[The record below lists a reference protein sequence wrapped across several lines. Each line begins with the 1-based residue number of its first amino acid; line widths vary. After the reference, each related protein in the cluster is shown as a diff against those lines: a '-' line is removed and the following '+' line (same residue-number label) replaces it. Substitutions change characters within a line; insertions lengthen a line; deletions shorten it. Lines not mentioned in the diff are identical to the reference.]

1 MKKLTTTTF
10 FVAIFAIGFP
20 ALAQQHLNPILKHA
34 LELRSL
40 VTEIKEDDGRLIIPY
55 SEEIDTILFNVLS
68 YYSAKI
74 DKAAIA
80 REFEDLNEFFKV
92 GVDISALSDSEPVS
106 KPSFISSLSSLNVT
120 NFAFGLT
127 DFLIDRTKTELN
139 IAFFERFKDEMTKDE
154 YNDLKILF
162 PQTFQMLTAIGD
174 QMYYYNNYIQG
185 LRHAFETDLNRM
197 PYQIRN
203 WVDLHKDS
211 IDASVYYTIRIGLI
225 TTTSIIE
232 NKHPGAILKDL
243 STELKS
249 LNNNENDSIFG
260 TFENITHLVS
270 LISESFR
277 DTLGA
282 GDYWVDGSKIRQLT
296 NDEVLLRIYLG
307 LLYQQIKLDSAQIDI
322 AFSNDIT
329 LLNLLDTIG
338 KNWNVYSFEANRLIS
353 RFSSQINLTQSSVTR
368 FNETKRRVNA
378 NDELTNRERN
388 YEMFNA
394 YFDITTSMLDILRNI
409 GLEMNEFAEGINKI
423 DTAVGQKLQA
433 IFSEKK
439 FKEIDTLIIANI
451 EAAHK
456 IGIFTFN
463 KQYAGAVAQTFMLLN
478 RADANKNNQ
487 WQAFIKYGTFM
498 ANMVTADSPE
508 AVTAAIEAVAAPPG
522 SYSIKRHSNF
532 SIALNGYLGV
542 FGGQEFI
549 SGMDNAWNASI
560 TAPVGISFN
569 WKRCENKNVGWVVPT
584 SIFAS
589 IIDLGVITN
598 YRLTETNDVSSVP
611 KVKLNNIISPGIFL
625 EWRLGKSPLTLG
637 AGGQFGPQI
646 REQIIKDDMGNITGK
661 ELISEALYWRAGLS
675 LKVDIPILYFKK

>member
-1 MKKLTTTTF
+1 MKTFTSNLFLFAVLFQFSVDTTF
-10 FVAIFAIGFP
+10 AQNSSNQILLDAIKLKAMILSEIPDTAIVFSSTFEED
-20 ALAQQHLNPILKHA
+20 AAEILKGY
-34 LELRSL
+34 LRSIN
-40 VTEIKEDDGRLIIPY
+40 TYGEIKSEYDKNPFIRLPDNTNLSASEVTGKSKIP
-55 SEEIDTILFNVLS
+55 F
-68 YYSAKI
+68 
-74 DKAAIA
+74 
-80 REFEDLNEFFKV
+80 
-92 GVDISALSDSEPVS
+92 
-106 KPSFISSLSSLNVT
+106 SLSSLDVT

-127 DFLIDRTKTELN
+127 DFLIERTKTELN
-139 IAFFERFKDEMTKDE
+139 IAFFERFKDEMTKEE
-154 YNDLKILF
+154 YKDLKILF

-185 LRHAFETDLNRM
+185 LRHAFETDLKRM
-197 PYQIRN
+197 PYHIRN
-203 WVDLHKDS
+203 WVDLHEAS
-211 IDASVYYTIRIGLI
+211 IDASVSNTIRIGLI

-243 STELKS
+243 STEVKS
-249 LNNNENDSIFG
+249 LNENENDNIFQ
-260 TFENITHLVS
+260 TFENITHFVA

-282 GDYWVDGSKIRQLT
+282 SDYWVDGSKIRQLA

-307 LLYQQIKLDSAQIDI
+307 LFYQQINLDSAKLDI

-329 LLNLLDTIG
+329 LLDLLETIG
-338 KNWNVYSFEANRLIS
+338 QNWNKYSFVANRLIS
-353 RFSSQINLTQSSVTR
+353 RFSSQINLTQSSVAR
-368 FNETKRRVNA
+368 FNETKRRVNT
-378 NDELTNRERN
+378 NDELTNRVRN

-394 YFDITTSMLDILRNI
+394 YYDITTSMLDILRNI
-409 GLEMNEFAEGINKI
+409 GLGMNEFSEGINNVDTIIGKKIKPVFTRTILEKI
-423 DTAVGQKLQA
+423 D
-433 IFSEKK
+433 
-439 FKEIDTLIIANI
+439 EILIARI
-451 EAAHK
+451 ETTHK
-456 IGIFTFN
+456 IGVHVFN
-463 KQYAGAVAQTFMLLN
+463 KQYAGAVAQTFLILN
-478 RADANKNNQ
+478 RAVPDKNNQ
-487 WQAFIKYGTFM
+487 WQTFLKYGTFM
-498 ANMVTADSPE
+498 ANLVSADSPE
-508 AVTAAIEAVAAPPG
+508 AVTAAIEAVAVPLG

-532 SIALNGYLGV
+532 SIALNGYLGI

-569 WKRCENKNVGWVVPT
+569 WRRCENKYVGWVVPT
-584 SIFAS
+584 SIFTS

-625 EWRLGKSPLTLG
+625 EWRLGKTPLTLG